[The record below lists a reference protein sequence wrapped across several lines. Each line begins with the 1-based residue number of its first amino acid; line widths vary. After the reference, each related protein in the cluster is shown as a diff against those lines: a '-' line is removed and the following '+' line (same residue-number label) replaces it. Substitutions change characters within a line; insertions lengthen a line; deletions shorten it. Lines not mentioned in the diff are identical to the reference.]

1 VLLRAR
7 VAELLALLDAGYC
20 YRQLAWSDCPLVT
33 TVSRAKTD
41 ETIEMPFGLWTRVQ
55 GQKTVCYVGVQIPE
69 GAILG
74 VVPSLKCI
82 KLCKQQARGCR
93 LIRRG
98 QRITTKVRLQNGLTH
113 RGGDK
118 CRGDATLRQNSLTTC
133 SLQRTSMCVCVCA
146 CVCVRAFSARPIPK
160 YMGFKPMFP
169 HPVPK
174 PHPSPTTIELTATM
188 KEQLR

>member
-1 VLLRAR
+1 MKRSR
-7 VAELLALLDAGYC
+7 C
-20 YRQLAWSDCPLVT
+20 RLVCGLGC
-33 TVSRAKTD
+33 RAKKPCATWGFRS
-41 ETIEMPFGLWTRVQ
+41 PR
-55 GQKTVCYVGVQIPE
+55 GQFW
-69 GAILG
+69 G